1 MPLDE
6 YQQAILQECMQREGC
21 PLCRAIWNMDT
32 ARFAWYVNDGVL
44 DEETR
49 RNVVRALGFCTPHAL
64 YLSIL
69 EGGYF
74 LWSHLGSCI
83 VYLDVIKQ
91 ALLPTLEGMLTS
103 PGQWFLHPLLIR
115 CRYFILV
122 TSPLIV

>member
-1 MPLDE
+1 
-6 YQQAILQECMQREGC
+6 MQREGC
-21 PLCRAIWNMDT
+21 PLCRAVWNMDT